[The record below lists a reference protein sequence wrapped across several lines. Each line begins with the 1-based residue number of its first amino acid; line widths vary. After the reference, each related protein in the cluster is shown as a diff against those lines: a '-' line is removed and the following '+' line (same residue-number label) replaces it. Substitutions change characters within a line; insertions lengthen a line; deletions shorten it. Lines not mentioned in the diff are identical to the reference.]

1 MKKNITSPHLRFQ
14 EFDEPWENKKLG
26 EVLEIATRINTDN
39 EFDKNSVLSVS
50 DEFGIIN
57 QIEFQGRSFAAEDVS
72 NYKKVYSGDIIYTRS
87 PLSAKPFGIIK
98 KVDKEEGILSPL
110 YIVNTPKEN
119 NDSNFIYYRFDSPE
133 RTNNYLLP
141 LVRKGAKNTMNISNE
156 EWLSGNIIVAPS
168 KKEQQEIGNFFTNID
183 NDISLHQ
190 KKLDKL
196 KSIKKAYLK
205 EMFPQNE
212 RLVPK
217 RRFRGFTDNWKKS
230 TIGEIAL
237 IKTGGTPSS
246 VVEEYWFPKEIVW
259 LSSGEVNKKYIYT
272 SDDKISNLGYEN
284 SSATWIKKHSVLI
297 ALAGQGKTRGTV
309 AVNEIPVTTNQSIA
323 GIELKKEYD
332 YLYLFFFLEGKYDA
346 LRQAS
351 SGDGT
356 RGGLNKQILNDFEIM
371 LPSYKEQKKIG
382 AFFYQIDNQII
393 NYQAVIEKLKK
404 LKSAYLKE
412 MFV

>member
-1 MKKNITSPHLRFQ
+1 MNKNIITPHLRFK
-14 EFDEPWENKKLG
+14 EFTEPWESKKLG

-57 QIEFQGRSFAAEDVS
+57 QIEFQGRSFAADDVS

-110 YIVNTPKEN
+110 YIVNTPKDN

-156 EWLSGNIIVAPS
+156 EWLSGNIVVAPS
-168 KKEQQEIGNFFTNID
+168 GKEQQKIGNFFLKID
-183 NDISLHQ
+183 EIIVLHE

-196 KSIKKAYLK
+196 KKIKIAYLN
-205 EMFPQNE
+205 EMFPKNGE
-212 RLVPK
+212 TVPK
-217 RRFRGFTDNWKKS
+217 RRFSGFVGDWKMHKLGDYVDIISGDAPSKFEDGNELYVKVDDLNYNLKYVTDSQSKVAIHKSIKKALKGSVVFPKRGAAIMTNKVRILAKDSYMDTNMMALYSNKIDSEFLYNIISKEGLYKIADTS
-230 TIGEIAL
+230 TIPQINNKHIEPYEVML
-237 IKTGGTPSS
+237 PEL
-246 VVEEYWFPKEIVW
+246 EEQQ
-259 LSSGEVNKKYIYT
+259 
-272 SDDKISNLGYEN
+272 KIS
-284 SSATWIKKHSVLI
+284 S
-297 ALAGQGKTRGTV
+297 
-309 AVNEIPVTTNQSIA
+309 
-323 GIELKKEYD
+323 
-332 YLYLFFFLEGKYDA
+332 FFCKL
-346 LRQAS
+346 
-351 SGDGT
+351 
-356 RGGLNKQILNDFEIM
+356 
-371 LPSYKEQKKIG
+371 
-382 AFFYQIDNQII
+382 DNQISS
-393 NYQAVIEKLKK
+393 YQKELNKLKR